1 MAVSFF
7 QKIKESLSKTRER
20 LIQELDAAVPFGVEI
35 NEDALERVEEALFAA
50 DLGAA
55 AADAVTDAIRDKT
68 GALHR
73 RETNVYEVMRGRLL
87 EIFRWHNGGGG
98 LRIGDARPY
107 VILVIGVNG
116 VGKTTTIGKLA
127 LRFRREG
134 KRVLLAACDTFRAA
148 AIEQLEVW
156 AGRADAEFI
165 RAALDADA
173 ASVAHDAVNRAMA
186 RGTDVVLVDTAGR
199 LHTARNLMEELR
211 KIRKVIEKAM
221 PGAPHETLL
230 VLDAT
235 TGQNALS
242 QAEQFHRELAVTGI
256 ALTKL
261 DGTAKGGIV
270 VSIMDRL
277 DIPVKL
283 VGIGEGID
291 DLRDFDAEAYVAA
304 LLAHDERGA

>member
-7 QKIKESLSKTRER
+7 QKIKESLSRTRER
-20 LIQELDAAVPFGVEI
+20 LIRELDAAVPLGVEI
-35 NEDALERVEEALFAA
+35 DEDALERVEEALFAA

-55 AADAVTDAIRDKT
+55 AADAVTNAIRDKI
-68 GALHR
+68 GVIHR
-73 RETNVYEVMRGRLL
+73 RETTVFEVMRARLL
-87 EIFRWHNGGGG
+87 DIFRGHAGDGG
-98 LRIGDARPY
+98 LRIGEARPY

-116 VGKTTTIGKLA
+116 AGKTTTIGKLA
-127 LRFRREG
+127 LRYRKEN

-165 RAALDADA
+165 RAALDSDA
-173 ASVAHDAVNRAMA
+173 ASVAHDAVNRAVA

-199 LHTARNLMEELR
+199 LHTSRNLMEELR
-211 KIRKVIEKAM
+211 KIRNVIEKAL
-221 PGAPHETLL
+221 PGAPHEILL

-270 VSIMDRL
+270 VSIVDRL
-277 DIPVKL
+277 NIPIKL
-283 VGIGEGID
+283 IGIGEGID
-291 DLRDFDAEAYVAA
+291 DLRDFDAEAYVSA
-304 LLAHDERGA
+304 LLGHDEQRA